1 METLLYVTGNQSKF
15 ENAKNL
21 MKSFGIEIEQDD
33 LYIQEIQSDSAE
45 EITTDKAQKA
55 FEILKKPLFV
65 NDASWIIPALN
76 GFPGPY
82 MKYINEWFVPQDF
95 INLTSGRENRQ
106 VILRD
111 TIVYADENFTKTFS
125 HDIHGTILDEAK
137 RSGKHPSES
146 IISLSPNGLSI
157 AEENKKGSFFLES
170 ERKVWEEFANWLK
183 KDGRVE
189 LLP

>member
-125 HDIHGTILDEAK
+125 HDIHGTILEEAK
-137 RSGKHPSES
+137 GSGKHPSES

>member
-1 METLLYVTGNQSKF
+1 METLPYVTGNQSKF

-125 HDIHGTILDEAK
+125 HDIHGTILEEAK
-137 RSGKHPSES
+137 GSGKHPSES

-157 AEENKKGSFFLES
+157 AEENKKPSFLRHS
-170 ERKVWEEFANWLK
+170 VKTLVKWLK
-183 KDGRVE
+183 YFAYEFKTTFNPG
-189 LLP
+189 

>member
-15 ENAKNL
+15 ESAKNL
-21 MKSFGIEIEQDD
+21 MKSFGIEIEQCD
-33 LYIQEIQSDSAE
+33 LDIQEIQSDSAE
-45 EITTDKAQKA
+45 EITINKAQKA

-82 MKYINEWFVPQDF
+82 MKYINSWFVPQDF
-95 INLTSGRENRQ
+95 INLMSGRENRQ

-125 HDIHGTILDEAK
+125 HDIHGTILEDAK
-137 RSGKHPSES
+137 GSDKHPSES

-157 AEENKKGSFFLES
+157 AEENKKGSLFLED
-170 ERKVWEEFANWLK
+170 RKSTRLNSSHVAIS
-183 KDGRVE
+183 
-189 LLP
+189 